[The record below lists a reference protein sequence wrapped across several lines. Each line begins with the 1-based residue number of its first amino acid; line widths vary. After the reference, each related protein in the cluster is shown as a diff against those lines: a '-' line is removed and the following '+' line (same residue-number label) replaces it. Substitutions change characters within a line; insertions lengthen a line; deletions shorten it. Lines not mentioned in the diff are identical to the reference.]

1 MFHLIIAILLD
12 HCVFL
17 TSLYTHF
24 HPQLWRPAPPSALV
38 GSVWL
43 ERMEIALVSVV
54 LDSSLMDQHVHVS
67 CTVQFVSCVCMFAE
81 FAHSHFKLVPLFIRA

>member
-1 MFHLIIAILLD
+1 M
-12 HCVFL
+12 FL
-17 TSLYTHF
+17 TSLHTHF

-38 GSVWL
+38 GGVWL
-43 ERMEIALVSVV
+43 ERMEIALVSVL

-81 FAHSHFKLVPLFIRA
+81 FAHSHFDLVPLFIYEHEDVSKEA